1 MAQGEL
7 GLAEAVRSGLGGM
20 VRYTA
25 LARVRVRLR
34 AWVRLS
40 SCCISPR
47 RYGARPNSYDIYIY
61 IQVRDLGMLGS
72 LLPPRA
78 LRQDLAV
85 LRDSASPTDVQQGA
99 LG

>member
-1 MAQGEL
+1 MRDL
-7 GLAEAVRSGLGGM
+7 
-20 VRYTA
+20 
-25 LARVRVRLR
+25 
-34 AWVRLS
+34 
-40 SCCISPR
+40 
-47 RYGARPNSYDIYIY
+47 IY

-99 LG
+99 LARLLARVRVTLIPYPL